1 MVGALHDSAP
11 AGLITATAI
20 ARLSAREDGSRL
32 DDGRDGG
39 GDAGRHV
46 EDVLKTADMVS
57 YRGSQ
62 MVMDARKR
70 TR

>member
-11 AGLITATAI
+11 AGLIAATAI
-20 ARLSAREDGSRL
+20 ARLSARENGSGL

-46 EDVLKTADMVS
+46 EDVLKTADMIS